1 VIADHGILFGR
12 AAGAKSIL
20 LKPGGKWMTHQSLS
34 RRRVLEGMAALGTLP
49 LARSAFAA
57 DEGAAIIEA
66 AKGIGKTD
74 LSAIMW
80 SNYFVPMKPPIEE
93 FQKATGIGITKI
105 KDLST
110 PSIPQAAMAEA
121 LTRSPDFDII
131 HLGSEMIPSLVSA
144 GFLEPLDEYM
154 HQTGYH
160 MNAVGD
166 YGKLPTYDGKTYG
179 IITDGNI
186 FVHQMRKDLIEDP
199 TNKKR
204 YEDKFGKP
212 ISWPKNWDEEYQLM
226 KFFHDPS
233 KGIYGSGNLRARGFG
248 YVWFLMYLYSFGGF
262 PFDADM
268 KPTVNTDAG
277 KKAMEVYLRT
287 KDVSFPDAP
296 SWGTSQMIPHIAA
309 GDVFSCQYW
318 GGLIKLQENPKK
330 SKTVG
335 KWEYGL
341 VPGGEKGGQPLFR
354 AAGMPVVCLVVNRN
368 SPRKNAAA
376 LMACYLGTE
385 KSSLEMVTNRVD
397 TFHDAWTR
405 PEMTAPSVAEA
416 YTPAGIKAIKQ
427 NLEVASPNIYLT
439 GNQEFVDVLD
449 KNLGQAFVG
458 ELKAADALK
467 GIDEAFGKVVKRIG
481 TAKLKADYKSY
492 EAIMPTASKPA

>member
-1 VIADHGILFGR
+1 MAYRTI
-12 AAGAKSIL
+12 
-20 LKPGGKWMTHQSLS
+20 P
-34 RRRVLEGMAALGTLP
+34 RRRILQGGLALTALGGLP
-49 LARSAFAA
+49 FTRPALAAA
-57 DEGAAIIEA
+57 EGDRIIAA

-80 SNYFVPMKPPIEE
+80 SNYFVPMKPPMEE

-110 PSIPQAAMAEA
+110 PTIPQAAMAEA
-121 LTRSPDFDII
+121 LTRSPDFDIV

-154 HQTGYH
+154 HKTGYK

-166 YGKLPTYDGKTYG
+166 YGKLPTYEGKTYG

-186 FVHQMRKDLIEDP
+186 FVHQMRKDLTEDP
-199 TNKKR
+199 DHKKR
-204 YEDKFGKP
+204 FADKFGKP
-212 ISWPKNWDEEYQLM
+212 ISWPQTWDDEYQLM
-226 KFFHDPS
+226 KFFHNPD

-248 YVWFLMYLYSFGGF
+248 FVWFLMYLYSFGGF
-262 PFDADM
+262 PFDPDM
-268 KPTVNTDAG
+268 KPTVASEAG
-277 KKAMEVYLRT
+277 RRAMEVYVRT
-287 KDVSFPDAP
+287 KDVSFPDSP

-335 KWEYGL
+335 KWLYGT
-341 VPGGEKGGQPLFR
+341 VPGGEAGGKPLWR
-354 AAGMPVVCLVVNRN
+354 AAGMPVVCLVVNRH
-368 SPRKNAAA
+368 SPRKEAAA
-376 LMACYLGTE
+376 YLACWLGTE
-385 KSSLEMVTNRVD
+385 KASLEMVTNRVD

-405 PEMTAPSVAEA
+405 PEMSDPRVAAA

-427 NLEVASPNIYLT
+427 NLEIASPNIYLT

-449 KNLGQAFVG
+449 KNLGQAYVG
-458 ELKAADALK
+458 ELKPADALK
-467 GIDEAFGKVVKRIG
+467 QIDEGFARVVKRIG
-481 TAKLKADYKSY
+481 TAKLKKDYKSY
-492 EAIMPTASKPA
+492 ISIMPTASKPV